1 MEIEKE
7 EYCYRST
14 GGLNQMR
21 IFDTDIVGSMD
32 LSSKRTEVLHQAST
46 FKIRIIILP
55 PGGIIS
61 PCMMTATVIF
71 HVISGAVDITSD
83 GEMVSIKEG
92 QGVVSEPATISMVS
106 TNGVKLLGIQIETS
120 KAKTNE

>member
-1 MEIEKE
+1 
-7 EYCYRST
+7 
-14 GGLNQMR
+14 MR